1 MIYTLGLIVV
11 LSVPLGLVDWTCTSW
26 EIIATVNQPITPVTC
41 TCTISDTSRTPRINP
56 QLPIGLSFTS
66 TYETSG
72 YYNRYYTVVISG
84 TPSVPQQA
92 STYSVGSHQ
101 YVSQFRI
108 GIIGQPT
115 SLSYGFDTMTQYV
128 GVPIEPIPARA
139 DAYLNN
145 FSIQPALPNGVSL
158 DTSTGTITGAFPDT
172 SMSNQVFTV
181 TASNSMGSVTTTV
194 KFLIRAE
201 AEMTTPGFIGCYWTG
216 TTECRTPAFDY
227 YYQNSAQYCQI
238 ETKLDFADSYYEG
251 EGNTW
256 PGLDERF
263 RDYYTSYMY
272 GYINVVVEGTY
283 NFVMSSDDSSFLYI
297 DSLTEPVINR
307 DGCRGAGSPD
317 TAAVHLA
324 VGRHLFVVKFLEIN
338 GAAILYLKYSSSD
351 AGIDQVYLDNTLTT
365 VGGRGPTFIT
375 YPLITGYVNAELKVY
390 TPEMVSG
397 GANSWTVDPALP
409 TGMTFD
415 QYRGQIRG
423 KPTAEYYG
431 THKVTA
437 TGANGAASTDITVAI
452 SSAPLPGFRAS
463 YSKIIDPEMCMYTNL
478 APSQLELKVVK
489 TDAQINFPTDIVG
502 VWDGL
507 PTDFTTYYYVEWE
520 GYLNFTEIGNWKLR
534 IGCDDSCR
542 VFSIEDTLQIDRWE
556 CASYSTVEKT
566 IPISTTGYYYYRI
579 RYQQKDGSKGIVLE
593 WQSPTSQWEVIP
605 AANIFHIAPSMLSYD
620 YERAHY
626 FQGVQIPQNQ
636 PRLFYATSC
645 ANYNIQP
652 QLPSGMSFNTG
663 TGIITGTPANEQ
675 VLTQYTITCTANA
688 PTPVGTLSTT
698 IEFDVFYE
706 LPPTGLSLLRNGS
719 PLTSATLLTVH
730 PGESFSQITV
740 SGGGSSSITYSIE
753 PELPYGLE
761 INSATGTISGTP
773 YEPTADTTYT
783 VTASNPGGVATL
795 AFRMTVTGCQGN
807 DGSAWTNDV
816 YMISMVTGS
825 GTIRVINNGV
835 TAQCSTGDWD
845 DSGNAEMSSCSM
857 TMYAGYNKMICIK
870 SDANNQIEVTCN
882 VETGCYT
889 QIYRPDGN
897 RFPPHHTYVESQ
909 SAPYVDTQPFPTGLT
924 PMTAVTLSVTETTV
938 YSGMPMDTI
947 DITPVGCYKEITVE
961 PSLGTDFEMSLFL
974 PQINVN
980 LNGFVR
986 TVYTITA
993 KGDAGEASATL
1004 TVNFVECGEDGT
1016 SSTLMLVK
1024 KTSYYSSE
1032 ESYEV
1037 YNENNELVYERSG
1050 FTDYS
1055 TYTNTICVT
1064 PGNYHVILRDTF
1076 GDGWTSGAYLYVYDG
1091 DNTLLQEFTLST
1103 GKTYTGY
1110 FTLTAGSSANM
1121 IWKIRTNGRVSN
1133 GWNNVG
1139 FNDDD
1144 WDETTIG
1151 QLEYGEWHQNTFYA
1165 RYKFQLTEASRYP
1178 LVQFSLWYKDGVIV
1192 YVNGNEVYRRNMRAG
1207 SVSAS
1212 TTASTQYEGYY
1223 TRIGTA
1229 AGHLLQDGEN
1239 VVAVEIHRH
1248 QTTTG
1253 NIQFKGAVSPLQ
1265 GNCISRVDGGSIT
1278 ESSFFNQAYESAA
1291 QAWDRNP
1298 STTWI
1303 ENGVPAWTVYAYN
1316 FDRMEWVNKI
1326 ALTSNSRTQ
1335 ERDPTSWTF
1344 YGSTNGVDWEI
1355 LRSVQATAMFSSRL
1369 ETKEWMMM
1377 DHLNSYSQYRFEIH
1391 GSYSGSNKVAIADI
1405 DIQSCQ
1411 LNYCVKDGAFPGVM
1425 SDETSVADCPEGYIG
1440 EMYRHCSL
1448 EALAPT
1454 WGEIDD
1460 GECRTTNPPK
1470 GTVYIDVAYKTNFTV
1485 EQVQSESILT
1495 SLVAVIASSSQT
1507 DMSAVELW
1515 KVKDVTEEFPDED
1528 IATAFW
1534 IRFTLPS
1541 ESASST
1547 LSLVNNNLE
1556 SIRTNL
1562 KVLLPKEYFTLDIY
1576 MNPILQERQTLGAV
1590 SIALIVIL
1598 VILVLIILAI
1608 VGFYIWVR
1616 TKSKKTK
1623 DGARQLRSGAGKVN
1637 AQHLSGK
1644 ESRI

>member
-1 MIYTLGLIVV
+1 
-11 LSVPLGLVDWTCTSW
+11 
-26 EIIATVNQPITPVTC
+26 
-41 TCTISDTSRTPRINP
+41 
-56 QLPIGLSFTS
+56 
-66 TYETSG
+66 
-72 YYNRYYTVVISG
+72 
-84 TPSVPQQA
+84 
-92 STYSVGSHQ
+92 
-101 YVSQFRI
+101 
-108 GIIGQPT
+108 
-115 SLSYGFDTMTQYV
+115 
-128 GVPIEPIPARA
+128 
-139 DAYLNN
+139 
-145 FSIQPALPNGVSL
+145 
-158 DTSTGTITGAFPDT
+158 
-172 SMSNQVFTV
+172 
-181 TASNSMGSVTTTV
+181 
-194 KFLIRAE
+194 
-201 AEMTTPGFIGCYWTG
+201 
-216 TTECRTPAFDY
+216 
-227 YYQNSAQYCQI
+227 
-238 ETKLDFADSYYEG
+238 
-251 EGNTW
+251 
-256 PGLDERF
+256 
-263 RDYYTSYMY
+263 
-272 GYINVVVEGTY
+272 
-283 NFVMSSDDSSFLYI
+283 
-297 DSLTEPVINR
+297 
-307 DGCRGAGSPD
+307 
-317 TAAVHLA
+317 
-324 VGRHLFVVKFLEIN
+324 
-338 GAAILYLKYSSSD
+338 
-351 AGIDQVYLDNTLTT
+351 
-365 VGGRGPTFIT
+365 
-375 YPLITGYVNAELKVY
+375 
-390 TPEMVSG
+390 
-397 GANSWTVDPALP
+397 
-409 TGMTFD
+409 
-415 QYRGQIRG
+415 
-423 KPTAEYYG
+423 
-431 THKVTA
+431 
-437 TGANGAASTDITVAI
+437 
-452 SSAPLPGFRAS
+452 
-463 YSKIIDPEMCMYTNL
+463 
-478 APSQLELKVVK
+478 
-489 TDAQINFPTDIVG
+489 
-502 VWDGL
+502 
-507 PTDFTTYYYVEWE
+507 
-520 GYLNFTEIGNWKLR
+520 
-534 IGCDDSCR
+534 
-542 VFSIEDTLQIDRWE
+542 
-556 CASYSTVEKT
+556 
-566 IPISTTGYYYYRI
+566 
-579 RYQQKDGSKGIVLE
+579 
-593 WQSPTSQWEVIP
+593 
-605 AANIFHIAPSMLSYD
+605 
-620 YERAHY
+620 
-626 FQGVQIPQNQ
+626 
-636 PRLFYATSC
+636 
-645 ANYNIQP
+645 
-652 QLPSGMSFNTG
+652 
-663 TGIITGTPANEQ
+663 
-675 VLTQYTITCTANA
+675 
-688 PTPVGTLSTT
+688 
-698 IEFDVFYE
+698 
-706 LPPTGLSLLRNGS
+706 
-719 PLTSATLLTVH
+719 
-730 PGESFSQITV
+730 
-740 SGGGSSSITYSIE
+740 
-753 PELPYGLE
+753 
-761 INSATGTISGTP
+761 
-773 YEPTADTTYT
+773 
-783 VTASNPGGVATL
+783 
-795 AFRMTVTGCQGN
+795 
-807 DGSAWTNDV
+807 
-816 YMISMVTGS
+816 MISMVTGS
-825 GTIRVINNGV
+825 GTIRVINNGA

-897 RFPPHHTYVESQ
+897 RFPPHRTYVESQ

-938 YSGMPMDTI
+938 YTGMPMDTV

-974 PQINVN
+974 PQISVN

-1004 TVNFVECGEDGT
+1004 TVNFAECGEDGT
-1016 SSTLMLVK
+1016 TSTLMLVK
-1024 KTSYYSSE
+1024 TTSNYGSE
-1032 ESYEV
+1032 ESYEI

-1151 QLEYGEWHQNTFYA
+1151 QLEYGEWHQNTFYT
-1165 RYKFQLTEASRYP
+1165 RYTFQLTEASRYP

-1239 VVAVEIHRH
+1239 VIAVEIHKH

-1253 NIQFKGAVSPLQ
+1253 NIQFKGSVSPLQ

-1278 ESSFFNQAYESAA
+1278 ESSFYNQPYESAA

-1562 KVLLPKEYFTLDIY
+1562 KLLLPKEYFTLEIY
-1576 MNPILQERQTLGAV
+1576 MNPILQERQSLGAV

-1598 VILVLIILAI
+1598 VILVLIIIAI
-1608 VGFYIWVR
+1608 AGFYIWVR

>member
-1 MIYTLGLIVV
+1 M
-11 LSVPLGLVDWTCTSW
+11 
-26 EIIATVNQPITPVTC
+26 
-41 TCTISDTSRTPRINP
+41 
-56 QLPIGLSFTS
+56 
-66 TYETSG
+66 
-72 YYNRYYTVVISG
+72 
-84 TPSVPQQA
+84 
-92 STYSVGSHQ
+92 
-101 YVSQFRI
+101 
-108 GIIGQPT
+108 
-115 SLSYGFDTMTQYV
+115 
-128 GVPIEPIPARA
+128 
-139 DAYLNN
+139 
-145 FSIQPALPNGVSL
+145 
-158 DTSTGTITGAFPDT
+158 
-172 SMSNQVFTV
+172 
-181 TASNSMGSVTTTV
+181 
-194 KFLIRAE
+194 
-201 AEMTTPGFIGCYWTG
+201 
-216 TTECRTPAFDY
+216 
-227 YYQNSAQYCQI
+227 
-238 ETKLDFADSYYEG
+238 
-251 EGNTW
+251 
-256 PGLDERF
+256 
-263 RDYYTSYMY
+263 
-272 GYINVVVEGTY
+272 
-283 NFVMSSDDSSFLYI
+283 
-297 DSLTEPVINR
+297 
-307 DGCRGAGSPD
+307 
-317 TAAVHLA
+317 
-324 VGRHLFVVKFLEIN
+324 
-338 GAAILYLKYSSSD
+338 
-351 AGIDQVYLDNTLTT
+351 TT

-579 RYQQKDGSKGIVLE
+579 RYQQKDSTKGIVLE

-652 QLPSGMSFNTG
+652 QLPSGMNFNTG
-663 TGIITGTPANEQ
+663 TGIITGTPASEQ

-706 LPPTGLSLLRNGS
+706 LPPSSLSMVQNGAVLS
-719 PLTSATLLTVH
+719 PGTLLTLH

-740 SGGGSSSITYSIE
+740 SAGGASGVTYSIS
-753 PELPYGLE
+753 PALPYGMSL
-761 INSATGTISGTP
+761 NSATGVISGTP
-773 YEPTADTTYT
+773 YEPRADTTYT
-783 VTASNPGGVATL
+783 VTASNPGGLATTSL
-795 AFRMTVTGCQGN
+795 RLTVTGCQGN

-909 SAPYVDTQPFPTGLT
+909 NAPYVDTQPFPTGLT

-938 YSGMPMDTI
+938 YTGMPMDTV

-974 PQINVN
+974 PQISVN

-1004 TVNFVECGEDGT
+1004 TVNFAECGEDGT
-1016 SSTLMLVK
+1016 TSTLMLVK
-1024 KTSYYSSE
+1024 TTSNYGSE
-1032 ESYEV
+1032 ESYEI

-1144 WDETTIG
+1144 WDDTVIG
-1151 QLEYGEWHQNTFYA
+1151 QLEYGEWDRNTFYA

-1239 VVAVEIHRH
+1239 VVAVEIHKH

-1253 NIQFKGAVSPLQ
+1253 NIQFKGSVSPLQ

-1278 ESSFFNQAYESAA
+1278 ESSFYNQPYESAA

-1377 DHLNSYSQYRFEIH
+1377 DHLNSYSQYKFEIH
-1391 GSYSGSNKVAIADI
+1391 GSYNGVNKVAIADI

-1460 GECRTTNPPK
+1460 GECRSTNPPK

-1507 DMSAVELW
+1507 DMSTVELW

-1598 VILVLIILAI
+1598 VILVLIIIAI
-1608 VGFYIWVR
+1608 AGFYIWVR